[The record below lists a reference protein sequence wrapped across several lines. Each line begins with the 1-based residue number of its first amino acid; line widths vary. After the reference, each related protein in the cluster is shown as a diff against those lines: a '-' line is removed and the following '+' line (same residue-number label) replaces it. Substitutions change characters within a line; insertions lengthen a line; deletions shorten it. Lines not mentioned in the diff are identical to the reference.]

1 MSNPFSRKPQS
12 SNNGET
18 SPSDPLSVEDLLVD
32 GTKKATVTS
41 DGRLVA
47 RNEAKSKGEEGID
60 LIKQREWGAI

>member
-1 MSNPFSRKPQS
+1 MNNPFSKKPQ
-12 SNNGET
+12 NGINGEIN
-18 SPSDPLSVEDLLVD
+18 PSDPLSVEDLLVD

-60 LIKQREWGAI
+60 LIKQREWGER